1 MVEPIEECF
10 IFLLSKANQ
19 RVQALTKERLAGF
32 GVTPTQYALLRV
44 LWETDGL
51 SGAELGQRLKLDAAT
66 VTGLLDRLETAGFLE
81 RQPHPEDR
89 RVNLVFLSKKG
100 RSLRKPLMDEVHRI
114 SAEVEAR
121 FSAKDMRRLRLAL
134 TELGEV
140 AAPLEAR

>member
-1 MVEPIEECF
+1 MEPIEECF

-51 SGAELGQRLKLDAAT
+51 SGSELGERLKLDGAT
-66 VTGLLDRLETAGFLE
+66 MTGLVDRLEAAGLLE
-81 RQPHPEDR
+81 RHPHPEDR

-114 SAEVEAR
+114 SAEIEGR
-121 FSAKDMRRLRLAL
+121 FSSKDLRRMREALA
-134 TELGEV
+134 ELGGVE
-140 AAPLEAR
+140 APLEAR